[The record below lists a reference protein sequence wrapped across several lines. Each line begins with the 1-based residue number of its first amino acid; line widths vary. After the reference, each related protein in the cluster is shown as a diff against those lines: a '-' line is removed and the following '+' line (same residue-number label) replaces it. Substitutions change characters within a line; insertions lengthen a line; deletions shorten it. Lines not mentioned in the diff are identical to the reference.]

1 MNTQSTSHSLKIQ
14 TRLSALL
21 LVLAVALLATNIIV
35 EDEPG
40 AIPLLAVLVATAWL
54 VITRVRVR
62 RAGKALSVESPV

>member
-1 MNTQSTSHSLKIQ
+1 MTMQSTSHSLKLQ
-14 TRLSALL
+14 TWLSVSL

-40 AIPLLAVLVATAWL
+40 AVPLLAVLVAIGWL

-62 RAGKALSVESPV
+62 RAGKALNVESPA